1 VDLFEL
7 EASLTYIPSFRLPC
21 LKKKKKKKKTTKRRG
36 ESEGGTLMAHV
47 FHPSIQEI
55 EAEDLCKSKASP
67 VYMISFSEIL
77 SQKNHTYI

>member
-1 VDLFEL
+1 
-7 EASLTYIPSFRLPC
+7 
-21 LKKKKKKKKTTKRRG
+21 
-36 ESEGGTLMAHV
+36 MAHV